1 MNILI
6 AVTSPV
12 INCAAYT
19 QVDMA
24 ESRDMLVAP

>member
-6 AVTSPV
+6 AGTFLV

-19 QVDMA
+19 HVDMA
-24 ESRDMLVAP
+24 ESRDMLAAP